1 MWKLLALLLTPV
13 AALAQAP
20 APTEFP
26 SNAIPVA
33 SEALKQRLM
42 GKVFLVNPVIG
53 APLRVEYRDTYAFV
67 NVGNFSDSGKWRVEG
82 SSICVDWKKVSPSCS
97 DARLV
102 GDILYVKR
110 ANNGEI
116 VVMQPK

>member
-1 MWKLLALLLTPV
+1 MLKLLALLLAPV

-20 APTEFP
+20 VPTEFQSDAVP
-26 SNAIPVA
+26 LA
-33 SEALKQRLM
+33 SEALKQRLT
-42 GKVFLVNPVIG
+42 GKVFLVSPVIG

-82 SSICVDWKKVSPSCS
+82 SSVCVDWKKAPPSCS
-97 DARLV
+97 DARLT

-110 ANNGEI
+110 TSNGEI
-116 VVMQPK
+116 VAMHPK